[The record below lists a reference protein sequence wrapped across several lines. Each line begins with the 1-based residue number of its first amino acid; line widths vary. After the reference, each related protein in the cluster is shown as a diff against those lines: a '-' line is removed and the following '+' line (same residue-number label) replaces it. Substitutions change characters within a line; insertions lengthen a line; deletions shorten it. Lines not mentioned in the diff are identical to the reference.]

1 MLTKQC
7 HECYKELELDNIFCP
22 RCGVKLLFDEEIAE
36 LDLADI
42 YRAVIRL
49 EGQLKEQGSSP
60 QLMSRVYQQQ
70 MLANLGMQSP
80 PIRKKKKSSFSFTS
94 VIITIL
100 IILIMI
106 SLSFIGTVFVNVH
119 VSGYTKSSGQ
129 VVNEILD
136 MFTSDGKQSTE
147 TDTNLEREVQE

>member
-1 MLTKQC
+1 MIKKQC
-7 HECYKELELDNIFCP
+7 HECYKELELDDIFCSQ
-22 RCGVKLLFDEEIAE
+22 CGTKILLDEENTE
-36 LDLADI
+36 LDLVDI
-42 YRAVIRL
+42 YKAVIRL
-49 EGQLKEQGSSP
+49 EKQLKEQGSSP
-60 QLMSRVYQQQ
+60 QLMGRVYQQQ

-80 PIRKKKKSSFSFTS
+80 PIKKKKKSSFSLTS

-106 SLSFIGTVFVNVH
+106 SISFIGTVFVNVH

-136 MFTSDGKQSTE
+136 MFTSDSKPSLNTE
-147 TDTNLEREVQE
+147 TSLEREVQE